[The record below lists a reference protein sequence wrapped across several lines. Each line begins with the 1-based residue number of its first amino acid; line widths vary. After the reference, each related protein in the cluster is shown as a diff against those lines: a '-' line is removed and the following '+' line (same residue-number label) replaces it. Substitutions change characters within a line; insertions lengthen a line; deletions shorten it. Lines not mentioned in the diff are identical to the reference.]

1 MSNLPYATREAE
13 HLTIAMSDGVCL
25 SAHVWR
31 PTSSDDEPVP
41 AVLEYIP
48 YRKRDLTSVRD
59 SIHHPY
65 LAGHGYACV
74 RVDLRGTGD
83 SGGVLRDEYLE
94 QEQQDAEEV
103 LAWLAD
109 QPWCDGTTGMMGI
122 SWGAFAALQVAAR
135 QPPSLRAIV
144 IASFTD
150 DRFADDMHYMGGALL
165 SDNLA
170 EAGTMFAY
178 GTCPP
183 DPAVVGRRWRE
194 MWHERLENTEPWVL
208 EWLRH
213 QRRDDY
219 WRRAS
224 VCEDYQAVRCPVLA
238 SSGWAD
244 GYSNA
249 VTRLLANL
257 DVPRKGLIGPWSH
270 KFPHLGE
277 PGPAI
282 GYLQEV
288 VRWWDRWLKG
298 IDNDVMDG
306 PMLRTWMQESVPPST
321 SYEER
326 PGRWVAEQSWPSP
339 HIQQVVRPLL
349 RHRIGTPEEAPA
361 GAGGPGGGHRGDGA
375 LPAAGAAGDAGIGAD
390 AGAGAGS
397 GTGADASSGTGAGA
411 GEGVALTV
419 RSPLSVGQFAGKWAS
434 YNAPPDLPYDQREE
448 DGGSLVFDT
457 DTLTECV
464 EILGSP
470 TVELDLAVS
479 EPVAQVAARI
489 SDVAPDGSATR
500 VTYGLLN
507 IGRGDGTKDPEPL
520 EPGRR
525 YRAVIEL
532 NGVAQAFPAGHRIRL
547 SLSTSYWPLAW
558 PPPRPVLLS
567 VYERTSTLTLP
578 VRPADRP
585 DGLPQHPFGE
595 PEGTAPLPSTQL
607 TPVEERWDVK
617 RDLVGYHAELEI
629 VKDRGMVRFDDI
641 CLDVG
646 RRAYE
651 RYTAVAD
658 DFTSPSGESAWT
670 MHFRRGDWDVRVE
683 TRTVMRCNEKEF
695 LVNATLDGYEGD
707 RRVFSRSWNETVPRD
722 CL

>member
-1 MSNLPYATREAE
+1 MRYVTNLPYETKEEE
-13 HLTIAMSDGVCL
+13 HVTIPMSDGVRL
-25 SAHVWR
+25 SAHIWR
-31 PTSSDDEPVP
+31 PTSSDQEPVP

-48 YRKRDLTSVRD
+48 YRKRDLTAVRD

-83 SGGVLRDEYLE
+83 SEGVLRDEYLE
-94 QEQQDAEEV
+94 REQADAEEI
-103 LAWLAD
+103 LAWLAE
-109 QPWCDGTTGMMGI
+109 QHWCDGGTGMMGI

-135 QPPSLRAIV
+135 RPPSLKAIA

-150 DRFADDMHYMGGALL
+150 DRHADDMHYMGGALL

-183 DPAVVGRRWRE
+183 DPAVVGDRWRE
-194 MWHERLENTEPWVL
+194 MWRERLENTEPWVL

-219 WRRAS
+219 WRHAS
-224 VCEDYQAVRCPVLA
+224 VCEDYSSVRCPVLA

-249 VTRLLANL
+249 VTRLLGNL

-270 KFPHLGE
+270 KLPHLGE

-282 GYLQEV
+282 GYLQEL
-288 VRWWDRWLKG
+288 VRWWDHWLKG
-298 IDNDVMDG
+298 VDNGVMDG
-306 PMLRTWMQESVPPST
+306 PMLLAWMQDSVPPST

-326 PGRWVAEQSWPSP
+326 PGRWVGEPHWPSP
-339 HIQQVVRPLL
+339 HIRPETHPLT
-349 RHRIGTPEEAPA
+349 RHTIGPA
-361 GAGGPGGGHRGDGA
+361 QDATA
-375 LPAAGAAGDAGIGAD
+375 VPAEGGAAM
-390 AGAGAGS
+390 
-397 GTGADASSGTGAGA
+397 
-411 GEGVALTV
+411 TV

-448 DGGSLVFDT
+448 DGGSLVFDSEP
-457 DTLTECV
+457 LTEPV

-470 TVELDLAVS
+470 SVELDLTVS
-479 EPVAQVAARI
+479 EPVALVAARL
-489 SDVAPDGSATR
+489 SDVSPDGAATR
-500 VTYGLLN
+500 VSYGILN
-507 IGRGDGTKDPEPL
+507 LTRRDSTASPEPL

-525 YRAVIEL
+525 YRATIPL

-558 PPPRPVLLS
+558 PAPKPARLGVHEHS
-567 VYERTSTLTLP
+567 STLTLP
-578 VRPADRP
+578 VRPVDEP
-585 DGLPQHPFGE
+585 DEVASSPFGD
-595 PEGTAPLPSTQL
+595 PEGTPPLAMTQV
-607 TPVEERWDVK
+607 TPPEERWDVK
-617 RDLVGYHAELEI
+617 RDLIDYRSELDI
-629 VKDRGMVRFDDI
+629 VKDRGTVRFEDI
-641 CLDVG
+641 GLEAG
-646 RRAYE
+646 RRAHE

-658 DFTSPSGESAWT
+658 DFTSVGGETTWT
-670 MHFRRGDWDVRVE
+670 MRFHRDDWDVRVVTSTRLTCDE
-683 TRTVMRCNEKEF
+683 TDFFVD
-695 LVNATLDGYEGD
+695 ATLDAYEAD
-707 RRVFSRSWNETVPRD
+707 RRVFSRTWNETVPRD
-722 CL
+722 LL

>member
-1 MSNLPYATREAE
+1 MRYVTNLPYETKEEE
-13 HLTIAMSDGVCL
+13 HVTIPMSDGVRL
-25 SAHVWR
+25 SAHIWR
-31 PTSSDDEPVP
+31 PTSSDQEPVP

-48 YRKRDLTSVRD
+48 YRKRDLTAVRD

-83 SGGVLRDEYLE
+83 SEGVLRDEYLE
-94 QEQQDAEEV
+94 REQADAEEV
-103 LAWLAD
+103 LAWLAE
-109 QPWCDGTTGMMGI
+109 QPWCDGGTGMMGI

-135 QPPSLRAIV
+135 RPPSLKAIA

-150 DRFADDMHYMGGALL
+150 DRHADDMHYMGGALL

-183 DPAVVGRRWRE
+183 DPAVVGERWRE

-219 WRRAS
+219 WRHAS
-224 VCEDYQAVRCPVLA
+224 VCEDYTSVRCPVLA

-249 VTRLLANL
+249 VTRLLGNL

-282 GYLQEV
+282 GYLQEL
-288 VRWWDRWLKG
+288 VRWWDHWLKG
-298 IDNDVMDG
+298 VDNGVMDG
-306 PMLRTWMQESVPPST
+306 PMLQAWMQDSVPPST

-326 PGRWVAEQSWPSP
+326 PGRWVGEPHWPSP
-339 HIQQVVRPLL
+339 HIRPETHPLT
-349 RHRIGTPEEAPA
+349 RHTIGSAQDATAAPA
-361 GAGGPGGGHRGDGA
+361 EG
-375 LPAAGAAGDAGIGAD
+375 GAAM
-390 AGAGAGS
+390 
-397 GTGADASSGTGAGA
+397 
-411 GEGVALTV
+411 TV

-448 DGGSLVFDT
+448 DGGSLVFDSEP
-457 DTLTECV
+457 LTEPV

-470 TVELDLAVS
+470 SVELDLSVS
-479 EPVAQVAARI
+479 EPVALVAARL
-489 SDVAPDGSATR
+489 SDVSPDGAATR
-500 VTYGLLN
+500 VSYGILN
-507 IGRGDGTKDPEPL
+507 LTRRDSTESPEPL

-525 YRAVIEL
+525 YRATIPL
-532 NGVAQAFPAGHRIRL
+532 NGVAQAFPPGHRIRL

-558 PPPRPVLLS
+558 PAPKPALLS
-567 VYERTSTLTLP
+567 VHEHSSTLTLP
-578 VRPADRP
+578 VRPVEEP
-585 DGLPQHPFGE
+585 DEVPSSPFGE
-595 PEGTAPLPSTQL
+595 PEGTPPLAMTQV
-607 TPVEERWDVK
+607 TPPEERWDVK
-617 RDLVGYHAELEI
+617 RDLIDYRSELDI
-629 VKDRGMVRFDDI
+629 VKDRGTVRFEDI
-641 CLDVG
+641 GMEAG
-646 RRAYE
+646 RRARE

-658 DFTSPSGESAWT
+658 DFTSVGGETTWT
-670 MHFRRGDWDVRVE
+670 MRFRRDDWDVRVVTHTRLTCDE
-683 TRTVMRCNEKEF
+683 TDFFVD
-695 LVNATLDGYEGD
+695 ATLDAYEAD
-707 RRVFSRSWNETVPRD
+707 RRVFSRTWNEKVPRD
-722 CL
+722 LL

>member
-1 MSNLPYATREAE
+1 MRYVTNLPYETKEEE
-13 HLTIAMSDGVCL
+13 HVTIPMSDGVRL
-25 SAHVWR
+25 SAHIWR
-31 PTSSDDEPVP
+31 PTSSDQEPVP

-48 YRKRDLTSVRD
+48 YRKRDLTAVRD

-83 SGGVLRDEYLE
+83 SEGVLRDEYLE
-94 QEQQDAEEV
+94 REQADAEEV
-103 LAWLAD
+103 LAWLAE
-109 QPWCDGTTGMMGI
+109 QPWCDGGTGMMGI

-135 QPPSLRAIV
+135 RPPSLKAIA

-150 DRFADDMHYMGGALL
+150 DRHADDMHYMGGALL

-183 DPAVVGRRWRE
+183 DPAVVGERWRE

-219 WRRAS
+219 WRHAS
-224 VCEDYQAVRCPVLA
+224 VCEDYTSVRCPVLA

-249 VTRLLANL
+249 VTRLLGNL

-282 GYLQEV
+282 GYLQEL
-288 VRWWDRWLKG
+288 VRWWDHWLKG
-298 IDNDVMDG
+298 VDNGVMDG
-306 PMLRTWMQESVPPST
+306 PMLLAWMQDSVPPST

-326 PGRWVAEQSWPSP
+326 PGRWVGEPHWPSP
-339 HIQQVVRPLL
+339 HIRPETHPLT
-349 RHRIGTPEEAPA
+349 RHTIGPAQDATAAPSE
-361 GAGGPGGGHRGDGA
+361 G
-375 LPAAGAAGDAGIGAD
+375 GAAM
-390 AGAGAGS
+390 
-397 GTGADASSGTGAGA
+397 
-411 GEGVALTV
+411 TV

-448 DGGSLVFDT
+448 DGGSLVFDSEP
-457 DTLTECV
+457 LTEPV

-470 TVELDLAVS
+470 SVELDLSVS
-479 EPVAQVAARI
+479 EPVALVAARL
-489 SDVAPDGSATR
+489 SDVSPDGAATR
-500 VTYGLLN
+500 VSYGILN
-507 IGRGDGTKDPEPL
+507 LTRRDSTESPEPL

-525 YRAVIEL
+525 YRATIPL
-532 NGVAQAFPAGHRIRL
+532 NGVAQAFPPGHRIRL

-558 PPPRPVLLS
+558 PAPKPALLS
-567 VYERTSTLTLP
+567 VHEHSSTLTLP
-578 VRPADRP
+578 VRPVEEP
-585 DGLPQHPFGE
+585 DEVPSSPFGE
-595 PEGTAPLPSTQL
+595 PEGTPPLAMTQV
-607 TPVEERWDVK
+607 TPPEERWDVK
-617 RDLVGYHAELEI
+617 RDLIDYRSELDI
-629 VKDRGMVRFDDI
+629 VKDRGTVRFEDI
-641 CLDVG
+641 GLEAG
-646 RRAYE
+646 RRAHE

-658 DFTSPSGESAWT
+658 DFTSVGGETTWT
-670 MHFRRGDWDVRVE
+670 MRFRRDDWDVRVV
-683 TRTVMRCNEKEF
+683 TRTRLTCDETDFFVD
-695 LVNATLDGYEGD
+695 ATLDAYEAD
-707 RRVFSRSWNETVPRD
+707 RRVFSRTWNEQVPRD
-722 CL
+722 LL

>member
-1 MSNLPYATREAE
+1 MRYVTNLPYETKEEE
-13 HLTIAMSDGVCL
+13 HVTIPMSDGIRL
-25 SAHVWR
+25 SAHIWR
-31 PTSSDDEPVP
+31 PTSSDQEPVP

-48 YRKRDLTSVRD
+48 YRKRDLTAVRD

-83 SGGVLRDEYLE
+83 SEGVLRDEYLE
-94 QEQQDAEEV
+94 REQADAEEV
-103 LAWLAD
+103 LAWLAE
-109 QPWCDGTTGMMGI
+109 QPWCDGGTGMMGI

-135 QPPSLRAIV
+135 RPPSLKAIA

-150 DRFADDMHYMGGALL
+150 DRHADDMHYMGGALL

-183 DPAVVGRRWRE
+183 DPAVVGERWRE

-219 WRRAS
+219 WRHAS
-224 VCEDYQAVRCPVLA
+224 VCEDYASVRCPVLA

-249 VTRLLANL
+249 VTRLLGNL

-282 GYLQEV
+282 GYLQEL
-288 VRWWDRWLKG
+288 VRWWDHWLKG
-298 IDNDVMDG
+298 VDNGVMDG
-306 PMLRTWMQESVPPST
+306 PMLQAWMQDSVPPST

-326 PGRWVAEQSWPSP
+326 PGRWVGEPHWPSP
-339 HIQQVVRPLL
+339 HIRPETHPLT
-349 RHRIGTPEEAPA
+349 RHTIGPARDATAAPA
-361 GAGGPGGGHRGDGA
+361 EG
-375 LPAAGAAGDAGIGAD
+375 GAAM
-390 AGAGAGS
+390 
-397 GTGADASSGTGAGA
+397 
-411 GEGVALTV
+411 TV

-448 DGGSLVFDT
+448 DGGSLVFDSAP
-457 DTLTECV
+457 LTEPV

-470 TVELDLAVS
+470 SVELDLSVS
-479 EPVAQVAARI
+479 EPVALVAARL
-489 SDVAPDGSATR
+489 SDVSPDGAATR
-500 VTYGLLN
+500 VSYGILN
-507 IGRGDGTKDPEPL
+507 LTRRDSTESPEPL

-525 YRAVIEL
+525 YRATIPL
-532 NGVAQAFPAGHRIRL
+532 NGVAQAFPPGHRIRL

-558 PPPRPVLLS
+558 PAPKPALLS
-567 VYERTSTLTLP
+567 VHEHSSTLTLP
-578 VRPADRP
+578 VRPVEEP
-585 DGLPQHPFGE
+585 DEVPSSPFGE
-595 PEGTAPLPSTQL
+595 PEGTPPLAMTQV
-607 TPVEERWDVK
+607 TPPEERWDVK
-617 RDLVGYHAELEI
+617 RDLIDYRSELDI
-629 VKDRGMVRFDDI
+629 VKDRGTVRFEDI
-641 CLDVG
+641 GMEAG
-646 RRAYE
+646 RRARE
-651 RYTAVAD
+651 RYTAIAD
-658 DFTSPSGESAWT
+658 DFTSVGGETTWT
-670 MHFRRGDWDVRVE
+670 MRFRRDDWDVRVVTHTRLTCDE
-683 TRTVMRCNEKEF
+683 TDFFVD
-695 LVNATLDGYEGD
+695 ATLDAYEAD
-707 RRVFSRSWNETVPRD
+707 RRVFSRTWNEKVPRD
-722 CL
+722 LL

>member
-1 MSNLPYATREAE
+1 MRYVTNLPYETKEEE
-13 HLTIAMSDGVCL
+13 HVTIPMSDGVRL
-25 SAHVWR
+25 SAHIWR
-31 PTSSDDEPVP
+31 PTSSDQEPVP

-48 YRKRDLTSVRD
+48 YRKRDLTAVRD
-59 SIHHPY
+59 SVHHPY

-83 SGGVLRDEYLE
+83 SEGVLRDEYLE
-94 QEQQDAEEV
+94 REQADAEEI
-103 LAWLAD
+103 LAWLAE
-109 QPWCDGTTGMMGI
+109 QHWCDGGTGMMGI

-135 QPPSLRAIV
+135 RPPSLKAIA

-150 DRFADDMHYMGGALL
+150 DRHADDMHYMGGALL

-183 DPAVVGRRWRE
+183 DPAVVGDRWRG

-219 WRRAS
+219 WRHAS
-224 VCEDYQAVRCPVLA
+224 VCEDYTSVRCPVLA

-249 VTRLLANL
+249 VTRLLGNL

-282 GYLQEV
+282 GYLQEL
-288 VRWWDRWLKG
+288 VRWWDHWLKG
-298 IDNDVMDG
+298 VDNGVMDG
-306 PMLRTWMQESVPPST
+306 PMLLAWMQDSVPPST

-326 PGRWVAEQSWPSP
+326 PGRWVGEPHWPSP
-339 HIQQVVRPLL
+339 HIRPETHPLT
-349 RHRIGTPEEAPA
+349 RHTIGPA
-361 GAGGPGGGHRGDGA
+361 QDATAVPSEG
-375 LPAAGAAGDAGIGAD
+375 GAAM
-390 AGAGAGS
+390 
-397 GTGADASSGTGAGA
+397 
-411 GEGVALTV
+411 TV

-448 DGGSLVFDT
+448 DGGSLVFDSEP
-457 DTLTECV
+457 LTEPV

-470 TVELDLAVS
+470 SVELDLSVS
-479 EPVAQVAARI
+479 EPVALVAARL
-489 SDVAPDGSATR
+489 SDVSPDGAATR
-500 VTYGLLN
+500 VSYGILN
-507 IGRGDGTKDPEPL
+507 LTRRDSTESPEPL

-525 YRAVIEL
+525 YRATIPL

-558 PPPRPVLLS
+558 PAPKPALLS
-567 VYERTSTLTLP
+567 VHEHSSTLTLP
-578 VRPADRP
+578 VRPVDEP
-585 DGLPQHPFGE
+585 DEVASSPFGE
-595 PEGTAPLPSTQL
+595 PEGTPPLAMTQV
-607 TPVEERWDVK
+607 TPPEERWDVK
-617 RDLVGYHAELEI
+617 RDLIDYRSELDI
-629 VKDRGMVRFDDI
+629 VKDRGTVRFEDI
-641 CLDVG
+641 GLEAG
-646 RRAYE
+646 RRAHE

-658 DFTSPSGESAWT
+658 DFTSAGGETTWT
-670 MHFRRGDWDVRVE
+670 MRFRRDAWDVRVVTSTRLTCDE
-683 TRTVMRCNEKEF
+683 TDFFVD
-695 LVNATLDGYEGD
+695 ATLDAYEAD
-707 RRVFSRSWNETVPRD
+707 RRVFSRTWNETVPRD
-722 CL
+722 LL

>member
-1 MSNLPYATREAE
+1 MRYVTNLPYETKEEE
-13 HLTIAMSDGVCL
+13 HVTIPMSDGVRL
-25 SAHVWR
+25 SAHIWR
-31 PTSSDDEPVP
+31 PTSSDQEPVP

-48 YRKRDLTSVRD
+48 YRKRDLTAVRD

-83 SGGVLRDEYLE
+83 SEGVLRDEYLE
-94 QEQQDAEEV
+94 REQADAEEV
-103 LAWLAD
+103 LAWLAE
-109 QPWCDGTTGMMGI
+109 QPWCDGGTGMMGI

-135 QPPSLRAIV
+135 RPPSLKAIA

-150 DRFADDMHYMGGALL
+150 DRHADDMHYMGGALL

-183 DPAVVGRRWRE
+183 DPAVVGDRWRE

-219 WRRAS
+219 WRHAS
-224 VCEDYQAVRCPVLA
+224 VCEDYSAVRCPVLA

-249 VTRLLANL
+249 VTRLLGNL

-282 GYLQEV
+282 GYLQEL
-288 VRWWDRWLKG
+288 VRWWDHWLKG
-298 IDNDVMDG
+298 VDNGVMDG
-306 PMLRTWMQESVPPST
+306 PMLQAWMQDSVPPST

-326 PGRWVAEQSWPSP
+326 PGRWVGEPHWPSP
-339 HIQQVVRPLL
+339 HIRPLTHPL
-349 RHRIGTPEEAPA
+349 SRHTIGPA
-361 GAGGPGGGHRGDGA
+361 QDVTATA
-375 LPAAGAAGDAGIGAD
+375 AEAGAAM
-390 AGAGAGS
+390 
-397 GTGADASSGTGAGA
+397 
-411 GEGVALTV
+411 TV

-457 DTLTECV
+457 EPLTEPV

-470 TVELDLAVS
+470 SVELDLSVS
-479 EPVAQVAARI
+479 EPVALVAARL
-489 SDVAPDGSATR
+489 SDVSPDGAATR
-500 VTYGLLN
+500 VSYGILN
-507 IGRGDGTKDPEPL
+507 LTRRDSTESPEPL

-525 YRAVIEL
+525 YRATIPL
-532 NGVAQAFPAGHRIRL
+532 NGVAQAFPPGHRIRL

-558 PPPRPVLLS
+558 PAPKPALLS
-567 VYERTSTLTLP
+567 VHEHSSTLTLP
-578 VRPADRP
+578 VRPLDEP
-585 DGLPQHPFGE
+585 DEVPSSPFGE
-595 PEGTAPLPSTQL
+595 PEGAPPLAMTQV
-607 TPVEERWDVK
+607 TPPEERWDVK
-617 RDLVGYHAELEI
+617 RDLIDYRSELDI
-629 VKDRGMVRFDDI
+629 VKDRGTVRFEDI
-641 CLDVG
+641 GLEAG
-646 RRAYE
+646 RRAHE
-651 RYTAVAD
+651 RYTVVAD
-658 DFTSPSGESAWT
+658 DFTSVGGETTWT
-670 MHFRRGDWDVRVE
+670 MRFRRDDWDVRVVTHTRLTCDE
-683 TRTVMRCNEKEF
+683 TDFFVD
-695 LVNATLDGYEGD
+695 ATLDAYEAD
-707 RRVFSRSWNETVPRD
+707 RRVFSRTWNEKVPRD
-722 CL
+722 LL

>member
-1 MSNLPYATREAE
+1 MRYVTNLPYDTKEEE
-13 HLTIAMSDGVCL
+13 HVRIPMSDGVQL
-25 SAHVWR
+25 SARLWR

-59 SIHHPY
+59 SVHHPY
-65 LAGHGYACV
+65 IAGHGYACV
-74 RVDLRGTGD
+74 RVDVRGTGD
-83 SGGVLRDEYLE
+83 SEGVLKDEYLE
-94 QEQQDAEEV
+94 QEQADAEEV
-103 LAWLAD
+103 LAWLAE
-109 QPWCDGTTGMMGI
+109 QPWCDGRTGMMGI

-150 DRFADDMHYMGGALL
+150 DRHADDMHYMGGAML

-178 GTCPP
+178 ATCPP
-183 DPAVVGRRWRE
+183 DPAVVGDRWRD
-194 MWHERLENTEPWVL
+194 MWHERLENTGPWVL
-208 EWLRH
+208 PWLRH

-219 WRRAS
+219 WRHAS
-224 VCEDYQAVRCPVLA
+224 VSENYQDVRCPVLA

-249 VTRLLANL
+249 VTRLLGNL

-288 VRWWDRWLKG
+288 VRWWDHWLKG
-298 IDNDVMDG
+298 VDNGVMDG
-306 PMLRTWMQESVPPST
+306 PMLHTWMQDSVPPST

-326 PGRWVAEQSWPSP
+326 PGRWVAEPAWPSP
-339 HIQQVVRPLL
+339 HIRPVTYPLT
-349 RHRIGTPEEAPA
+349 RHRIGSPDPPSEETAA
-361 GAGGPGGGHRGDGA
+361 GEGDGA
-375 LPAAGAAGDAGIGAD
+375 AM
-390 AGAGAGS
+390 
-397 GTGADASSGTGAGA
+397 
-411 GEGVALTV
+411 TV

-448 DGGSLVFDT
+448 DGGSLVFET
-457 DTLTECV
+457 EPLTERL

-470 TVELDLAVS
+470 TVELDLSAD
-479 EPVAQVAARI
+479 EPVAMVAARL
-489 SDVAPDGSATR
+489 SDVSPDGAATR

-507 IGRGDGTKDPEPL
+507 LTRRDSTEDPEPL

-525 YRAVIEL
+525 YRATVHL
-532 NGVAQAFPAGHRIRL
+532 NGVAQAFPPGHRIRL

-558 PPPRPVLLS
+558 PPPEAALLS
-567 VYERTSTLTLP
+567 VHESSSTLTLP
-578 VRPADRP
+578 VRPTDEP
-585 DGLPQHPFGE
+585 DEVPPNPFDE
-595 PEGTAPLPSTQL
+595 PEGTAPLAVTRL
-607 TPVEERWDVK
+607 TPLEQRWDVK
-617 RDLVGYHAELEI
+617 RDLIGYHAALEI
-629 VKDRGMVRFDDI
+629 VKDQGLIRFDGI
-641 CLDVG
+641 GLDAG

-651 RYTAVAD
+651 RYATVAD
-658 DFTSPSGESAWT
+658 DFTSVSGESTWT
-670 MHFRRGDWDVRVE
+670 MRFRREDWDIRVVTH
-683 TRTVMRCNEKEF
+683 TRLSCDERDFFVD
-695 LVNATLDGYEGD
+695 ATLDGYEGD
-707 RRVFSRSWNETVPRD
+707 RRVFSRTWNETVPRD
-722 CL
+722 LL

>member
-1 MSNLPYATREAE
+1 MRYVTNLPYETKEEE
-13 HLTIAMSDGVCL
+13 HVTIPMSDGVRL
-25 SAHVWR
+25 SAHIWR
-31 PTSSDDEPVP
+31 PTSSDQEPVP

-48 YRKRDLTSVRD
+48 YRKRDLTAVRD

-83 SGGVLRDEYLE
+83 SEGVLRDEYLE
-94 QEQQDAEEV
+94 REQADAEEV
-103 LAWLAD
+103 LAWLAE
-109 QPWCDGTTGMMGI
+109 QPWCDGGTGMMGI

-135 QPPSLRAIV
+135 RPPSLKAIA

-150 DRFADDMHYMGGALL
+150 DRHADDMHYMGGALL

-183 DPAVVGRRWRE
+183 DPSVVGERWRG

-219 WRRAS
+219 WRHAS
-224 VCEDYQAVRCPVLA
+224 VCEDYTSVRCPVLA

-249 VTRLLANL
+249 LTRLLGNL

-282 GYLQEV
+282 GYLQEL
-288 VRWWDRWLKG
+288 VRWWDHWLKG
-298 IDNDVMDG
+298 VDNGVMDG
-306 PMLRTWMQESVPPST
+306 PMLQAWMQDSVPPST

-326 PGRWVAEQSWPSP
+326 PGRWVGEPHWPSP
-339 HIQQVVRPLL
+339 HIRPVTHPLS
-349 RHRIGTPEEAPA
+349 RHTIGPA
-361 GAGGPGGGHRGDGA
+361 QDATA
-375 LPAAGAAGDAGIGAD
+375 TASEAGAAM
-390 AGAGAGS
+390 
-397 GTGADASSGTGAGA
+397 
-411 GEGVALTV
+411 TV

-448 DGGSLVFDT
+448 DGGSLVFDSEP
-457 DTLTECV
+457 LAEPV

-470 TVELDLAVS
+470 SVELDLSVS
-479 EPVAQVAARI
+479 EPVALVAARL
-489 SDVAPDGSATR
+489 SDVSPDGAATR
-500 VTYGLLN
+500 VSYGILN
-507 IGRGDGTKDPEPL
+507 LTRRDSTESPEPL

-525 YRAVIEL
+525 YRATLPL
-532 NGVAQAFPAGHRIRL
+532 NGVAQAFPPGHRIRL

-558 PPPRPVLLS
+558 PAPKPALLS
-567 VYERTSTLTLP
+567 VHEHSSTLTLP
-578 VRPADRP
+578 VRPVDEP
-585 DGLPQHPFGE
+585 DEVPSSPFGE
-595 PEGTAPLPSTQL
+595 PEGTPPLAMTQVTPS
-607 TPVEERWDVK
+607 EERWDVK
-617 RDLVGYHAELEI
+617 RDLIDYRSELDI
-629 VKDRGMVRFDDI
+629 VKDRGTVRFEDI
-641 CLDVG
+641 GLEAG
-646 RRAYE
+646 RRAHE

-658 DFTSPSGESAWT
+658 DFTSVGGETTWT
-670 MHFRRGDWDVRVE
+670 MRFRRDDWDVRVVTHTRLTCSE
-683 TRTVMRCNEKEF
+683 TDFFVD
-695 LVNATLDGYEGD
+695 ATLDAYEAD
-707 RRVFSRSWNETVPRD
+707 RRVFSRTWNEQVPRD
-722 CL
+722 LL

>member
-1 MSNLPYATREAE
+1 MRYVTNLPYETKEEE
-13 HLTIAMSDGVCL
+13 HVTIPMSDGVRL
-25 SAHVWR
+25 SAHIWR
-31 PTSSDDEPVP
+31 PTSSDQEPVP

-48 YRKRDLTSVRD
+48 YRKRDLTAVRD

-83 SGGVLRDEYLE
+83 SEGVLRDEYLE
-94 QEQQDAEEV
+94 REQADAEEV
-103 LAWLAD
+103 LAWLAE
-109 QPWCDGTTGMMGI
+109 QPWCDGGTGMMGI

-135 QPPSLRAIV
+135 RPPSLKAIA

-150 DRFADDMHYMGGALL
+150 DRHADDMHYMGGALL

-183 DPAVVGRRWRE
+183 DPAVVGDRWRG

-219 WRRAS
+219 WRHAS
-224 VCEDYQAVRCPVLA
+224 VCEDYASVRCPVLA

-249 VTRLLANL
+249 VTRLLGNL

-282 GYLQEV
+282 GYLQEL
-288 VRWWDRWLKG
+288 VRWWDHWLKG
-298 IDNDVMDG
+298 VDNGVMDG
-306 PMLRTWMQESVPPST
+306 PMLLAWMQDSVPPST

-326 PGRWVAEQSWPSP
+326 PGRWVGEPDWPSP
-339 HIQQVVRPLL
+339 HIRPATHPLT
-349 RHRIGTPEEAPA
+349 RHTIGSAQEATAAPA
-361 GAGGPGGGHRGDGA
+361 EG
-375 LPAAGAAGDAGIGAD
+375 GAAM
-390 AGAGAGS
+390 
-397 GTGADASSGTGAGA
+397 
-411 GEGVALTV
+411 TV

-448 DGGSLVFDT
+448 DGGSLVFDSEP
-457 DTLTECV
+457 LTEPV

-470 TVELDLAVS
+470 SVELDLTVS
-479 EPVAQVAARI
+479 EPVALVAARL
-489 SDVAPDGSATR
+489 SDVSPDGAATR
-500 VTYGLLN
+500 VSYGILN
-507 IGRGDGTKDPEPL
+507 LTRRDSTEAPEPL

-525 YRAVIEL
+525 YRATIPL
-532 NGVAQAFPAGHRIRL
+532 NGVAQSFPPGHRIRL

-558 PPPRPVLLS
+558 PAPKPALLGVHEHS
-567 VYERTSTLTLP
+567 STLTLP
-578 VRPADRP
+578 VRPVNEP
-585 DGLPQHPFGE
+585 DEVASSPFGE
-595 PEGTAPLPSTQL
+595 PEGTPPLAMTQV
-607 TPVEERWDVK
+607 TPPEERWDVK
-617 RDLVGYHAELEI
+617 RDLIDYRSELDI
-629 VKDRGMVRFDDI
+629 VKDRGTVRFEDI
-641 CLDVG
+641 GLEAG
-646 RRAYE
+646 RRAHE

-658 DFTSPSGESAWT
+658 DFTSVGGETTWT
-670 MHFRRGDWDVRVE
+670 MRFHRDDWDVRVVTSTRLTCDE
-683 TRTVMRCNEKEF
+683 TDFFVD
-695 LVNATLDGYEGD
+695 ATLDAYEGD
-707 RRVFSRSWNETVPRD
+707 RRVFSRTWNETVPRD
-722 CL
+722 LL

>member
-1 MSNLPYATREAE
+1 MRYVTNLPYETKEEE
-13 HLTIAMSDGVCL
+13 HVTIPMSDGVRL
-25 SAHVWR
+25 SAHIWR
-31 PTSSDDEPVP
+31 PTSSDQEPVP

-48 YRKRDLTSVRD
+48 YRKRDLTAVRD

-83 SGGVLRDEYLE
+83 SEGVLRDEYLE
-94 QEQQDAEEV
+94 REQADAEEV
-103 LAWLAD
+103 LAWLAE
-109 QPWCDGTTGMMGI
+109 QPWCDGGTGMMGI

-135 QPPSLRAIV
+135 RPPSLKAIA

-150 DRFADDMHYMGGALL
+150 DRHADDMHYMGGALL

-183 DPAVVGRRWRE
+183 DPAVVGERWRE

-219 WRRAS
+219 WRHAS
-224 VCEDYQAVRCPVLA
+224 VCEDYSSVRCPVLA

-249 VTRLLANL
+249 VTRLLGNL

-282 GYLQEV
+282 GYLQEL
-288 VRWWDRWLKG
+288 VRWWDHWLKG
-298 IDNDVMDG
+298 VDNGVMDG
-306 PMLRTWMQESVPPST
+306 PMLRAWMQDSVPPST

-326 PGRWVAEQSWPSP
+326 PGRWVGEPHWPSP
-339 HIQQVVRPLL
+339 HIRPETHPLT
-349 RHRIGTPEEAPA
+349 RHTIGPA
-361 GAGGPGGGHRGDGA
+361 QDATEKASEG
-375 LPAAGAAGDAGIGAD
+375 GAAM
-390 AGAGAGS
+390 
-397 GTGADASSGTGAGA
+397 
-411 GEGVALTV
+411 TV

-448 DGGSLVFDT
+448 DGGSLVFDSAP
-457 DTLTECV
+457 LTEPV

-470 TVELDLAVS
+470 SVELDLSVS
-479 EPVAQVAARI
+479 EPVALVAARL
-489 SDVAPDGSATR
+489 SDVSPDGAATR
-500 VTYGLLN
+500 VSYGILN
-507 IGRGDGTKDPEPL
+507 LTRRDSTESPEPL

-525 YRAVIEL
+525 YRATIPL
-532 NGVAQAFPAGHRIRL
+532 NGVAQAFPPGHRIRL

-558 PPPRPVLLS
+558 PAPKPALLS
-567 VYERTSTLTLP
+567 VHEHSSTLTLP
-578 VRPADRP
+578 VRPVEEP
-585 DGLPQHPFGE
+585 DEVPSSPFGE
-595 PEGTAPLPSTQL
+595 PEGTPPLAMTQV
-607 TPVEERWDVK
+607 TPPEERWDVK
-617 RDLVGYHAELEI
+617 RDLIDYRSELDI
-629 VKDRGMVRFDDI
+629 VKDRGTVRFEDI
-641 CLDVG
+641 GLEAG
-646 RRAYE
+646 RRARE

-658 DFTSPSGESAWT
+658 DFTSVGGETTWT
-670 MHFRRGDWDVRVE
+670 MRFRRDDWDVRVVTHTRLTCDE
-683 TRTVMRCNEKEF
+683 TDFFVD
-695 LVNATLDGYEGD
+695 ATLDAYEAD
-707 RRVFSRSWNETVPRD
+707 RRVFSRTWNEKVPRD
-722 CL
+722 LL

>member
-1 MSNLPYATREAE
+1 MRYVTNLPYETKEEEHAT
-13 HLTIAMSDGVCL
+13 IPMSDGVRL
-25 SAHVWR
+25 SAHIWR
-31 PTSSDDEPVP
+31 PTSSDQEPVP

-48 YRKRDLTSVRD
+48 YRKRDLTAVRD

-83 SGGVLRDEYLE
+83 SEGVLRDEYLE
-94 QEQQDAEEV
+94 QEQADAEEV
-103 LAWLAD
+103 LAWLAE
-109 QPWCDGTTGMMGI
+109 QPWCDGGTGMMGI

-135 QPPSLRAIV
+135 RPPSLKAIA

-150 DRFADDMHYMGGALL
+150 DRHADDMHYMGGALL

-183 DPAVVGRRWRE
+183 DPAVVGDRWRG

-219 WRRAS
+219 WRHAS
-224 VCEDYQAVRCPVLA
+224 VCEDYASVRCPVLA

-249 VTRLLANL
+249 VTRLLGNL

-282 GYLQEV
+282 GYLQEL
-288 VRWWDRWLKG
+288 VRWWDHWLKG
-298 IDNDVMDG
+298 VDNGVMDG
-306 PMLRTWMQESVPPST
+306 PMLLAWMQDSVPPST

-326 PGRWVAEQSWPSP
+326 PGRWVGEPDWPSP
-339 HIQQVVRPLL
+339 HIRPETHPLT
-349 RHRIGTPEEAPA
+349 RHTIGPAQEAT
-361 GAGGPGGGHRGDGA
+361 
-375 LPAAGAAGDAGIGAD
+375 AAPSEGGAAM
-390 AGAGAGS
+390 
-397 GTGADASSGTGAGA
+397 
-411 GEGVALTV
+411 TV

-448 DGGSLVFDT
+448 DGGSLVFDSEP
-457 DTLTECV
+457 LAEPV

-470 TVELDLAVS
+470 SVELDLTVS
-479 EPVAQVAARI
+479 EPVALVAARL
-489 SDVAPDGSATR
+489 SDVSPDGAATR
-500 VTYGLLN
+500 VSYGILN
-507 IGRGDGTKDPEPL
+507 LTRRDSTESPEPL

-525 YRAVIEL
+525 YRATIPL
-532 NGVAQAFPAGHRIRL
+532 NGVAQSFPPGHRIRL

-558 PPPRPVLLS
+558 PAPKPALLGVHEHS
-567 VYERTSTLTLP
+567 STLTLP
-578 VRPADRP
+578 VRPVNEP
-585 DGLPQHPFGE
+585 DEVASSPFGE
-595 PEGTAPLPSTQL
+595 PEGTPPLAMTQV
-607 TPVEERWDVK
+607 TPPEERWDVK
-617 RDLVGYHAELEI
+617 RDLIDYRSELDI
-629 VKDRGMVRFDDI
+629 VKDRGTVRFEDI
-641 CLDVG
+641 GLEAG
-646 RRAYE
+646 RRAHE

-658 DFTSPSGESAWT
+658 DFTSVGGETTWT
-670 MHFRRGDWDVRVE
+670 MRFHRDDWDVQVVTSTRLTCDE
-683 TRTVMRCNEKEF
+683 TDFFVD
-695 LVNATLDGYEGD
+695 ATLDAYEGD
-707 RRVFSRSWNETVPRD
+707 RRVFSRTWNETVPRD
-722 CL
+722 LL